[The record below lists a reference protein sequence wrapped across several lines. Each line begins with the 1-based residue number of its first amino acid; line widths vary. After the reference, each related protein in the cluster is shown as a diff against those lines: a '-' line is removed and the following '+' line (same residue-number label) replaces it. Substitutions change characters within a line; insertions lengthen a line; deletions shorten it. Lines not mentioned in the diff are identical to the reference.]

1 MKQDYSSLPEN
12 TLAEKIYKLRKIKG
26 LSQKQFAKVTG
37 VGYSCIPKYE
47 SGNFKASKEN
57 LQKICITFNLSKDY
71 LKN

>member
-1 MKQDYSSLPEN
+1 MKPDYSNLPEN

-57 LQKICITFNLSKDY
+57 LEKICIAFNLLENYFS
-71 LKN
+71 N